1 MNHMIKI
8 GIIFMILLSGCAHSP
23 EKPQVVLFQVSTI
36 QNLFEGDYEGKLSYE
51 DLKKQGDFGMGTFE
65 GLDGEMIA
73 VDGSYFQIRADG
85 VAYPTYDTMSS
96 PFATVTQFKP
106 AKLDVSDKAMNY
118 AELQKHLD
126 GLIGSKKKVYAFKIT
141 GDFESVKTRSI
152 PKQVK
157 PYPPIM
163 EAGKSQKISEFKNTD
178 GVMVGFYFP
187 EYMKTVSGSGYH
199 FHFISSERKNGG
211 HLLDCRSKSITIEIC
226 NITEVNL
233 VLP

>member
-1 MNHMIKI
+1 
-8 GIIFMILLSGCAHSP
+8 
-23 EKPQVVLFQVSTI
+23 
-36 QNLFEGDYEGKLSYE
+36 
-51 DLKKQGDFGMGTFE
+51 
-65 GLDGEMIA
+65 
-73 VDGSYFQIRADG
+73 
-85 VAYPTYDTMSS
+85 MSS

-106 AKLDVSDKAMNY
+106 AKFDIPDKPMNY

-178 GVMVGFYFP
+178 GVMSWFSVNWRIP
-187 EYMKTVSGSGYH
+187 I
-199 FHFISSERKNGG
+199 FI
-211 HLLDCRSKSITIEIC
+211 
-226 NITEVNL
+226 
-233 VLP
+233 